1 MDPLLSPEE
10 AKKSIFELP
19 AWKRDFSSEFTFSA
33 SRSSG
38 AGGQNINKVNTKVEL
53 RFSVLD
59 SELLSPREKEILA
72 QKIESR
78 LTSAGLLIIVSQEER
93 TQLKNKA
100 ICVIKFFDILQN
112 ALTPRKK
119 RKPTRPTKGSKE
131 RRLEQ
136 KKATSEKKSNRRN
149 IDQ

>member
-1 MDPLLSPEE
+1 MNPQLPPEE
-10 AKKSIFELP
+10 PKRSIFEIP
-19 AWKRDFSSEFTFSA
+19 AWKRDFSTEFTFSA

-38 AGGQNINKVNTKVEL
+38 AGGQNVNKVNTKVEL
-53 RFSVLD
+53 RFSVPD
-59 SELLSPREKEILA
+59 SELLTSWEKETLA
-72 QKIESR
+72 QKIQSR
-78 LTSAGLLIIVSQEER
+78 LTAAGLLIIVSQEER

-100 ICVIKFFDILQN
+100 ICVIKFFDILQT

-131 RRLEQ
+131 RRLEH